1 MFHHNFRRIF
11 ALFLT
16 SVLCGAAAAQAP
28 GAAGAPPA
36 APSASD
42 SGTAFSAGVPDSPR
56 KAPRFDILEY
66 VIEGNTVLPDETVER
81 AVYPFLGEQ
90 RTADDIDGA
99 VAALEKAYQ
108 DAGYLTVAVGLPE
121 QDVGSGVVTL
131 QVSEGRVERLRVS
144 GAEYTLPSR
153 IREQTPALAEGEVPN
168 FSDVQEDLGRVG
180 RNADLRVTP
189 LLQAG
194 RTPGSVVVDLQLE
207 DTLPVHGSVELSN
220 KRSADTDT
228 GRLEASIRY
237 DNLWQRRHS
246 IGLSYF
252 VVPSNRDQ
260 IEVWG
265 VNYAVPLENSFV
277 AGFFARSNSNIPTL
291 FDTTSLGRGDV
302 IGLRWIRP
310 LPVRNLG
317 ISHTLS
323 LGLDWK
329 DNEQDTVGIAGT
341 SLTLSQPVKYWLM
354 SGQYGLTVPHASG
367 ARLRFSG
374 TINAGAA
381 GMNER
386 TIDCN
391 GFRVDQFD
399 CRRPGATPDFFV
411 ARFELEAAL
420 PLGAGWG
427 FSARADVQRSNDLL
441 INSEQFAAG
450 GFDTVRGYLEAE
462 RLGDQGERVRLEL
475 LAPQWQPWDGY
486 AMRALMFYDWAGL
499 HIRQPFVGQDGRAAL
514 ESTGLGVRVMAPRGF
529 KLDADW
535 ALALR
540 DGAVGRT
547 EKGDSRLLVR
557 LGYEF

>member
-1 MFHHNFRRIF
+1 MSHLLFRRIS
-11 ALFLT
+11 FLGLMLA
-16 SVLCGAAAAQAP
+16 LCGAAGAQSAT
-28 GAAGAPPA
+28 GSQEPA
-36 APSASD
+36 SA
-42 SGTAFSAGVPDSPR
+42 
-56 KAPRFDILEY
+56 RFDIFEY
-66 VIEGNTVLPDETVER
+66 VVEGNSVLPDEVIER

-90 RTADDIDGA
+90 RDADDVNKA
-99 VAALEKAYQ
+99 AQALEKAYQ
-108 DAGYLTVAVGLPE
+108 DAGYLTVAVGIPE
-121 QDVGSGVVTL
+121 QAVTTGVVTL
-131 QVSEGRVERLRVS
+131 QVTEGRVERLRVT

-153 IREQTPALAEGEVPN
+153 VREQTPALAEGEVPN
-168 FSDVQEDLGRVG
+168 FSDVQADLGRVG

-194 RTPGSVVVDLQLE
+194 RTPGSVVVELQLE
-207 DTLPVHGSVELSN
+207 DSFPLHGSVELSN

-252 VVPSNRDQ
+252 VVPTERDQ

-265 VNYAVPLENSFV
+265 LNYAVPLENSFV

-310 LPVRNLG
+310 LPTRTFDIN
-317 ISHTLS
+317 HTLS

-341 SLTLSQPVKYWLM
+341 TLTLSQPVKYWLM
-354 SGQYGLTVPHASG
+354 SAQYGLTVPYASG

-374 TINAGAA
+374 TVNAGAA

-391 GFRVDQFD
+391 GIRVDQFD
-399 CRRPGATPDFFV
+399 CRRPGATADFFV

-427 FSARADVQRSNDLL
+427 LGARADIQRSNDLL
-441 INSEQFAAG
+441 INSEQFSAG
-450 GFDTVRGYLEAE
+450 GFDSVRGYLESE
-462 RLGDQGERVRLEL
+462 RLGDEGERVRAEL
-475 LAPQWQPWDGY
+475 LTPQWQPFDGY
-486 AMRALMFYDWAGL
+486 AMRGLMFYDWAGL
-499 HIRQPFVGQDGRAAL
+499 RIRQPFVGQDGRASL
-514 ESTGLGVRVMAPRGF
+514 EATGLGIRMQAPRGF
-529 KLDADW
+529 RLDADW

-540 DGAVGRT
+540 DGAAGRT